1 MLRKDRSFSKPEDFT
16 NEISETMKTFEEF
29 ADYLRDEDQEA
40 GQTGML
46 VATEYEAKMEKHLQ
60 CLQELFD
67 EFRCSKGD
75 PC

>member
-1 MLRKDRSFSKPEDFT
+1 MLRTDRNFNKPEDFAD
-16 NEISETMKTFEEF
+16 EINETMSTFEDF
-29 ADYLRDEDQEA
+29 ADYLRETDRDA

-46 VATEYEAKMEKHLQ
+46 IATEYEAKMEKHLQ
-60 CLQELFD
+60 CLQQLFD

>member
-1 MLRKDRSFSKPEDFT
+1 MLRKDRNINKPEDFAD
-16 NEISETMKTFEEF
+16 EIGETLSTFEEF

-60 CLQELFD
+60 TLQQLFD
-67 EFRCSKGD
+67 EFRCSRGD

>member
-1 MLRKDRSFSKPEDFT
+1 MQRKYRNFNKPEDFAD
-16 NEISETMKTFEEF
+16 EIGETMKTFEEF
-29 ADYLRDEDQEA
+29 ADYLRVEDQEA

-60 CLQELFD
+60 TLQQLFD
-67 EFRCSKGD
+67 EFKCSRGE